1 MALFKPICKFV
12 ATVKRVADIVPT
24 LKRAMQVAQSD
35 TPGPVFVEFP
45 IDTLYKY
52 SIVEKEVAGSSSSKS
67 KTVIQHFVD
76 LYLRFYLHSL
86 FAGAWDRVDPAPL
99 NVRQPMSSLTNINL
113 IVDILHQA
121 KKPLIVLGSQATLP
135 PVPVSQLKACL
146 ERLGIPCFLGG
157 MSRGL
162 LGRDSPIHVRQRR
175 RDALKEA
182 DVVLLLGTVCDF
194 RLGYGRVLSR
204 KSKIIAVNRNKEQLL
219 KNSDMFWRPTLAVQA
234 DAASTLI
241 SVRQRLDE
249 NFLVDEEWVAS
260 LKQRDADKEKDNVEK
275 AKSLLTETAPA
286 SLLNPVALL
295 HRLEELLPENAILVA
310 DGGDFVGTAAYI
322 LRPRAPLTWLD
333 PGAFGT
339 LGVGAGFA
347 LGAKLVRPEAE
358 VWIIYGDGSLGY
370 SLVEFDTFKR

>member
-1 MALFKPICKFV
+1 M
-12 ATVKRVADIVPT
+12 
-24 LKRAMQVAQSD
+24 
-35 TPGPVFVEFP
+35 
-45 IDTLYKY
+45 
-52 SIVEKEVAGSSSSKS
+52 
-67 KTVIQHFVD
+67 
-76 LYLRFYLHSL
+76 
-86 FAGAWDRVDPAPL
+86 
-99 NVRQPMSSLTNINL
+99 
-113 IVDILHQA
+113 
-121 KKPLIVLGSQATLP
+121 
-135 PVPVSQLKACL
+135 
-146 ERLGIPCFLGG
+146 
-157 MSRGL
+157 
-162 LGRDSPIHVRQRR
+162 
-175 RDALKEA
+175 
-182 DVVLLLGTVCDF
+182 
-194 RLGYGRVLSR
+194 SR